1 MSEECPAIKE
11 IAAGMFVDEF
21 ILATSTRFRSTRLR
35 RRRRRCRRGFSGG
48 TTTTTLLVNR
58 DRPVPTAS
66 FIMIPVAR
74 FSALPGTDI
83 LTNGR
88 VGLIQRTRAP
98 AFQSILNTGEFVS
111 FRVTG
116 LNTGFDREFDNVHP
130 F

>member
-1 MSEECPAIKE
+1 MSEECPVIKE

-21 ILATSTRFRSTRLR
+21 ILATSTRFRSPRL
-35 RRRRRCRRGFSGG
+35 RRRRCRRGFSGG
-48 TTTTTLLVNR
+48 TTPTTLLVNR

-74 FSALPGTDI
+74 FSARPGTDI

-98 AFQSILNTGEFVS
+98 AFLSILNTGEFVS

-116 LNTGFDREFDNVHP
+116 LNTGFDREVDNVHP